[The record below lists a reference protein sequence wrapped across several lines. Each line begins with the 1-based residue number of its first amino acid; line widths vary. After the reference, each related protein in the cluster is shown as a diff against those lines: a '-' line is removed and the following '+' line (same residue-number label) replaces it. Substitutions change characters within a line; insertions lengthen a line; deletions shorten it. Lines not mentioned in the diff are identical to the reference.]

1 MTAYFDL
8 ARVYDRLM
16 DHLDFSG
23 ITDYYLKLAA
33 KHGWPEGKILDLA
46 CGTGNISLELKKRGY
61 DVCGVDL
68 SVDML
73 AVADKKIRE
82 AGYMPC
88 LTRQDMRSFCVT
100 QRYAMVLCAFD
111 SLNYIMKEEGLCE
124 VLTRVNEALLP
135 KGLFLFDVHSLY
147 KMKEMIG
154 DNVFTY
160 QSEDLCY
167 IWKNWYLP
175 NEGVCE
181 MQLDI
186 FHTLENGHYERIEEY
201 HKEKYHS
208 QELICRLLKQAGF
221 EFLGVYDGVGLDQP
235 GEKTERLYFVAQKH
249 D

>member
-1 MTAYFDL
+1 MTAYSDL

-23 ITDYYLKLAA
+23 ITAYYLTLAA

-46 CGTGNISLELKKRGY
+46 CGTGNISLELMKRGH
-61 DVCGVDL
+61 DVCGIDL

-82 AGYMPC
+82 AGYVPC
-88 LTRQDMRSFCVT
+88 LTRQDIRSFRVV
-100 QRYAMVLCAFD
+100 QRYAVVLCAFD
-111 SLNYIMKEEGLCE
+111 SLNYIMKEEELFK
-124 VLTRVNEALLP
+124 VFSRVNEALLP

-147 KMKEMIG
+147 KMQEMIG

-160 QSEDLCY
+160 RSEDLCY

-175 NEGVCE
+175 SEGICE

-186 FHTLENGHYERIEEY
+186 FHKLVNEQYERIEEF
-201 HKEKYHS
+201 HRERYHS
-208 QELICRLLKQAGF
+208 QELICKFLKQVGF
-221 EFLGVYDGVGLDQP
+221 ELLGVYDGVGLDQP
-235 GEKTERLYFVAQKH
+235 GEKTERLYFVARKH
-249 D
+249 